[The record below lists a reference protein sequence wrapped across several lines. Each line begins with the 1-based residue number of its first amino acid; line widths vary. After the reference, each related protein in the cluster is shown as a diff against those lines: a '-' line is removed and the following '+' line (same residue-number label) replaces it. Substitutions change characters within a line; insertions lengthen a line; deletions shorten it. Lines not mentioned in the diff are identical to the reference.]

1 MFTGTDDDTMNV
13 TRVAGDI
20 FRPSPAVLI
29 RAADAALTGIHV
41 RDHVRVRPGIY
52 APAGEWAGLAPWERY
67 LARVHAYAR
76 VNPHA
81 VFSLESAA
89 ALLGLP
95 LFGHPR
101 HIHTVDV
108 GGTSRAYGDVRVH
121 ASTDDCDTVTDA
133 GISATGLADT
143 SIALMRVLPPAFGLA
158 VGDAA
163 RARGVDSEDLQTLAD
178 ASSARRGRSTLRW
191 LLPRH
196 TRYSESVGE
205 SVSRAVIEW
214 CGFAMPEIQAETTVE
229 GHTYRLDF
237 FWRTAR
243 VAGESDGYGKY
254 SGDAATTTAALIR
267 EKQREDRLRRHLAG
281 FARWS
286 MADALQVTPL
296 QHVLLSAGVP
306 LVAPPRTPLLRS
318 VAHNPRS
325 H

>member
-1 MFTGTDDDTMNV
+1 MHVM
-13 TRVAGDI
+13 RVAGDI

-29 RAADAALTGIHV
+29 RAADAALLGIRL

-52 APAGEWAGLAPWERY
+52 TPAHEWERLAPWERY
-67 LARVHAYAR
+67 LARVHAYAL
-76 VNPHA
+76 VNPYA
-81 VFSLESAA
+81 IFCLESAA

-101 HIHTVDV
+101 HIHTIDA

-121 ASTDDCDTVTDA
+121 ASTDGCDAVTDA
-133 GISATGLADT
+133 GISATTLAET
-143 SIALMRVLPPAFGLA
+143 SLALMRVLPPAFGLA

-163 RARGVDSEDLQTLAD
+163 CARGVGSEELQALAN
-178 ASSARRGRSTLRW
+178 ASSARRGRSLLRW
-191 LLPRH
+191 LLPRL
-196 TRYSESVGE
+196 TPSSESVGE

-214 CGFAMPEIQAETTVE
+214 CGFAMPEIQAEMTVE
-229 GHTYRLDF
+229 LHAYRLDF
-237 FWRTAR
+237 FWRAAR

-254 SGDAATTTAALIR
+254 SGDAEATTAALIR

-286 MADALQVTPL
+286 MADALQVAPL
-296 QHVLLSAGVP
+296 RHALLSAGVP
-306 LVAPPRTPLLRS
+306 LVAPPRTALLKS

>member
-1 MFTGTDDDTMNV
+1 MHVM
-13 TRVAGDI
+13 RVAGDI

-29 RAADAALTGIHV
+29 RAADAALLGIRL
-41 RDHVRVRPGIY
+41 RDHVRVRPGIHT
-52 APAGEWAGLAPWERY
+52 PAHEWERLAPWERY
-67 LARVHAYAR
+67 LARVHAYAL
-76 VNPHA
+76 VNPGA
-81 VFSLESAA
+81 VFCLESAA

-95 LFGHPR
+95 LFGHAR
-101 HIHTVDV
+101 HIHTIGV

-121 ASTDDCDTVTDA
+121 ASTDGCDTVTDA
-133 GISATGLADT
+133 GISATTLAET
-143 SIALMRVLPPAFGLA
+143 SLALMRVLPPAFGLA

-163 RARGVDSEDLQTLAD
+163 CARGVARADIQALAN
-178 ASSARRGRSTLRW
+178 ASFARRGRSLLRW
-191 LLPRH
+191 LLPRL
-196 TRYSESVGE
+196 TPSSESVGE

-214 CGFAMPEIQAETTVE
+214 CGFAMPEIQAEMTVE
-229 GHTYRLDF
+229 LHAYRLDF
-237 FWRTAR
+237 LWPSVR

-254 SGDAATTTAALIR
+254 SGDAEATTAALIR

-296 QHVLLSAGVP
+296 RHALLSAGVA
-306 LVAPPRTPLLRS
+306 LVAPPRTALLKS